1 MLHAHISQLLRLTQA
16 LTEGGGGAL
25 VDLAGPYAAC
35 VMCIYSGPA
44 LNTGK

>member
-1 MLHAHISQLLRLTQA
+1 MLCAHISQLLRLTLA
-16 LTEGGGGAL
+16 LTEGGDGAL
-25 VDLAGPYAAC
+25 ADLAGPYAAR